1 MAALSLNE
9 KKGTII
15 MEELYEILEEMQPEI
30 DFHKETALIDDHL
43 LDSLTVLSLISELE
57 DAFDITIPA
66 VEIIPQ
72 NFNSAEAMWELIQRL
87 ADE

>member
-30 DFHKETALIDDHL
+30 DFETETALIDDQL